1 MASEPGRIAAFP
13 GWVVIGLKESIAHL
27 KAFCSACERRK
38 AKNAAAAGSAAASSS
53 SISSREKREERREK
67 REETST
73 TKIRREIEG
82 CNDSI
87 PEWRDAAVPEGR
99 DGVEKGRPP
108 GERREERKEKREER
122 DKHNQDERA
131 EEGNSSVPQW

>member
-1 MASEPGRIAAFP
+1 MVIA
-13 GWVVIGLKESIAHL
+13 LNESIAHL
-27 KAFCSACERRK
+27 EAFCSACERRK

-87 PEWRDAAVPEGR
+87 PKWRDGSVPEGG
-99 DGVEKGRPP
+99 DGREKGRPL
-108 GERREERKEKREER
+108 GEKREER
-122 DKHNQDERA
+122 RGKREEKDKNDYHN
-131 EEGNSSVPQW
+131 

>member
-1 MASEPGRIAAFP
+1 MIA
-13 GWVVIGLKESIAHL
+13 LKESIAHL
-27 KAFCSACERRK
+27 EGFCSACERRK
-38 AKNAAAAGSAAASSS
+38 AKNAAAAGSAAASS

-87 PEWRDAAVPEGR
+87 PEWREGT
-99 DGVEKGRPP
+99 
-108 GERREERKEKREER
+108 
-122 DKHNQDERA
+122 N
-131 EEGNSSVPQW
+131 